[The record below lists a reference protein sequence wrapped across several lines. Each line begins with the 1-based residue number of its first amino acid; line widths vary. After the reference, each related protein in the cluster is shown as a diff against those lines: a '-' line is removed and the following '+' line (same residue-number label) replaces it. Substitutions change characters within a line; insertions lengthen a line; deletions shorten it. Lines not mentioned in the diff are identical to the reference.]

1 LLRNEEKAVDAMHD
15 VFVEILKRKETL
27 EVTAPTGLLLTVA
40 TRVCLNRMRTERR
53 HPEDADDDKLAQ
65 VLDASEEGPE
75 SRSLARRW
83 LDKWL
88 GREPESTQVMAVLHF
103 VDGLTLE
110 EVAAEVGLSVS
121 GVRKRI
127 RTLRERLPLT
137 EGALS

>member
-1 LLRNEEKAVDAMHD
+1 M
-15 VFVEILKRKETL
+15 
-27 EVTAPTGLLLTVA
+27 
-40 TRVCLNRMRTERR
+40 
-53 HPEDADDDKLAQ
+53 
-65 VLDASEEGPE
+65 DASEEGPE

-88 GREPESTQVMAVLHF
+88 GREPASTQVMAVLHF

-127 RTLRERLPLT
+127 RTLRERLPLQ
-137 EGALS
+137 EGVAS

>member
-1 LLRNEEKAVDAMHD
+1 MHD

-27 EVTAPTGLLLTVA
+27 EITAPTGLLLTVA

-53 HPEDADDDKLAQ
+53 HPEDADDDRLAQ

-83 LDKWL
+83 LHKWL
-88 GREPESTQVMAVLHF
+88 GREPESTQVLAVLHF

-121 GVRKRI
+121 GVRKRL
-127 RTLRERLPLT
+127 RTLRERLPL
-137 EGALS
+137 EQGALS